1 MSFFIHLFLMTKY
14 PFNSDMLALGKKF
27 NEAGFSLY
35 LVGGAVRD
43 FLLKK
48 ENDDADFT
56 TDATPDEVIKLFP
69 KATIPTGIKHG
80 TVTVIFNK
88 QSYEITTFRTEG
100 KYSDSR
106 HPDNISF
113 VRSLEEDLSRRDFT
127 VNAFAASTKDGAII
141 DLHNGLE
148 DLNNKVIRAIG
159 CAKQRFDEDALRM
172 LRAIRFA
179 SKLGFKIEDSTFD
192 AIKKDSSRIT
202 IISKERIREEIF
214 KIIDSPNPS
223 YGFKLLRESGL
234 LKYIIPCLDQ
244 AYGFEQ
250 LGNHK
255 EDVFF
260 HTLSALEAAKSL
272 GYPFIVKLA
281 ILFHDLGK
289 IEARRGSAQ
298 EGYTFYGHELI
309 SANIARKNLTELKCS
324 NEEIERTTNLV
335 KNHMFSYT
343 PNWTDSAVRR
353 FILRVGI
360 NDIPYLF
367 DLRKADALS
376 MDEKA
381 DFTLLNEFENRIQKE
396 LETQNALTLKDLKLN
411 GNDIKSLFNVQGKT
425 IGNVLSYLLEEVI
438 EDPSLNDRDKLI
450 NLTKLFLSKLS

>member
-106 HPDNISF
+106 HPDSVSF
-113 VRSLEEDLSRRDFT
+113 VRSLEEDLSRRDFS
-127 VNAFAASTKDGAII
+127 VNAFAASTKDGSII
-141 DLHNGLE
+141 DLHNGFE
-148 DLNNKVIRAIG
+148 DLQNKVIRAIG
-159 CAKQRFDEDALRM
+159 CPKERFDEDALRM
-172 LRAIRFA
+172 LRAVRFA
-179 SKLGFKIEDSTFD
+179 AKLGFKIEENTFN
-192 AIKKDSSRIT
+192 AIKNDAKRIT
-202 IISKERIREEIF
+202 IISKERIREEVF
-214 KIIDSPNPS
+214 KIVNSPNPS

-234 LKYIIPCLDQ
+234 LKYIIPELDNSF
-244 AYGFEQ
+244 GFEQ

-255 EDVFF
+255 EDVFS
-260 HTLSALEAAKSL
+260 HTLSALEIARKYD
-272 GYPFIVKLA
+272 YPFIVKLA

-289 IEARRGSAQ
+289 IEARRGNKND
-298 EGYTFYGHELI
+298 GYTFYGHEAI
-309 SANIARKNLTELKCS
+309 SADIAKKVGVHPSTISRSIKNKYLQTPHMTISFKQLFQRPFPKTGQKISKEDLKQKLHQIISTENTQHPYSDAQLTEILSQYCGRPLS
-324 NEEIERTTNLV
+324 
-335 KNHMFSYT
+335 
-343 PNWTDSAVRR
+343 RR
-353 FILRVGI
+353 LIQKYR
-360 NDIPYLF
+360 
-367 DLRKADALS
+367 
-376 MDEKA
+376 
-381 DFTLLNEFENRIQKE
+381 TLLHIAN
-396 LETQNALTLKDLKLN
+396 
-411 GNDIKSLFNVQGKT
+411 
-425 IGNVLSYLLEEVI
+425 SYE
-438 EDPSLNDRDKLI
+438 RRY
-450 NLTKLFLSKLS
+450 